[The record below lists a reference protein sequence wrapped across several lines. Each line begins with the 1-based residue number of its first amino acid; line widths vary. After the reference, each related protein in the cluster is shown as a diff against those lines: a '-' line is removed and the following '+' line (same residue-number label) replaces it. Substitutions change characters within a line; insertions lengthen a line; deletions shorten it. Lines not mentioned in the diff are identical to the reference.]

1 MKARLIILI
10 FLVSC
15 SPFNSV
21 PVLATDYVWSIVTPD
36 AGYPKG
42 YNYPVFVANG
52 EMWLLSNGGWISRN
66 GKTWTKTA
74 LPDSGLNSAF
84 QDYVLYR
91 DQVLALGTMRGNVE
105 NMELTSRIARTR
117 DMKSW
122 EVIAER
128 SNLPPRVFYGS
139 AVFKDKIWLF
149 GGWDGRKY
157 YNDVWTSDDG
167 VNWKRVS
174 DSTAWTPRTVGNV
187 IVYKNKFWFH
197 GGGVIDGER
206 SDNSK
211 EQNETWT
218 SEDGVNWTRVETKFD
233 GYLSGTPVV
242 FDNKIWLIGGNRNDG
257 KFENAAFV
265 SADGVSWERRTA
277 PWTPRGGVAVWVFQ
291 DKLFM
296 TGGKYSETVNGEIRF
311 IYSNDVW
318 AMSRSP
324 NSPAS

>member
-21 PVLATDYVWSIVTPD
+21 PVLATDYVWSNVTPD

-74 LPDSGLNSAF
+74 LPDCGLNSAF

-128 SNLPPRVFYGS
+128 SNLPRRVFYGS

-157 YNDVWTSDDG
+157 YNDVWTSNDG
-167 VNWKRVS
+167 VNWKRVA

-206 SDNSK
+206 SDNSN

-265 SADGVSWERRTA
+265 SADGVSWERRPA

-324 NSPAS
+324 NGPAS